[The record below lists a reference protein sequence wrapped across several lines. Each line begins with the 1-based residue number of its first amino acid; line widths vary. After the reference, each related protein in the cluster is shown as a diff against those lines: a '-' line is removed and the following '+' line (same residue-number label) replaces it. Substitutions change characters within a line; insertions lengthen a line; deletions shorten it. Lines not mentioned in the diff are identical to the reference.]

1 MVVSLF
7 KNYKMAKVL
16 NMENT
21 QQIQTAELN
30 TSTYELIPAPEIKPE
45 KYGYKIV
52 NVVASG
58 ILKLKENSSIDF
70 DCLEKLF
77 DVKRMNQFPSIIYKL
92 GVVSIILFKN
102 GKMIITGIRDINQ
115 ITGLKEIIETDLQE
129 KGIKFDEFNIKIE
142 NLIAM
147 TQLEKII
154 DLEMLCL
161 KMNNVLY
168 DPQQFSGAIIQN
180 ALKL

>member
-52 NVVASG
+52 NVVSLWNFK
-58 ILKLKENSSIDF
+58 IKRKL
-70 DCLEKLF
+70 
-77 DVKRMNQFPSIIYKL
+77 IY
-92 GVVSIILFKN
+92 
-102 GKMIITGIRDINQ
+102 
-115 ITGLKEIIETDLQE
+115 
-129 KGIKFDEFNIKIE
+129 
-142 NLIAM
+142 
-147 TQLEKII
+147 
-154 DLEMLCL
+154 
-161 KMNNVLY
+161 
-168 DPQQFSGAIIQN
+168 
-180 ALKL
+180 